1 MALSHPPSTSLALIP
16 GTVFSVAASLVVPP
30 LAEVITSRVM
40 GWALYT
46 TVITQYTMVHWYS
59 HIVRFACGVL
69 MPIALA
75 ALLDVRARRLFA
87 DELAMHVGAGVW
99 GLAEKERPSR
109 GSTSVPPRS

>member
-1 MALSHPPSTSLALIP
+1 
-16 GTVFSVAASLVVPP
+16 
-30 LAEVITSRVM
+30 
-40 GWALYT
+40 
-46 TVITQYTMVHWYS
+46 
-59 HIVRFACGVL
+59 

-75 ALLDVRARRLFA
+75 ATLDVRARRLFA